1 MGRWRNQV
9 GRSGGPCR
17 GSRGL
22 RAWRCGLA
30 PCLAIAAVVAL
41 ACQTVE
47 HRLTIETYAK
57 RPLAIASEEGARRF
71 AMEAAFDST
80 VRAFAESHGKP
91 DYLYVEDRQ
100 SLYFFYTSTD
110 AAAVFR
116 RDFIARSEV
125 RSFRQIPGNLLKLLP
140 AASRERVLASRA
152 RRTAK
157 ALRGTEQRGRRRR
170 GPAAPAPSADGTGW
184 SRRHFEVAAMV
195 SRLRTA
201 TTAADTGITGW
212 RRAVGPDGVEQRRA
226 ESDGIRF
233 EVRPDAVTAM
243 TAIASGPSAT
253 PIRARRAYTR
263 INRAVF
269 GTHAQRVNRV
279 VASLSDRVSRD
290 PSGKTRIAQRI
301 AGRTVRIH
309 RLRSRGWWVYSVHP

>member
-1 MGRWRNQV
+1 MGRRRNQDR
-9 GRSGGPCR
+9 RSGGR
-17 GSRGL
+17 RGGSRGL
-22 RAWRCGLA
+22 QAWTRGLV
-30 PCLAIAAVVAL
+30 PWLAVAAVVAL
-41 ACQTVE
+41 ACKTVE
-47 HRLTIETYAK
+47 HGLTIEAYAK
-57 RPLAIASEEGARRF
+57 RPLAIESEDGARRF
-71 AMEAAFDST
+71 AMESAFDPT
-80 VRAFAESHGKP
+80 VRAFSASHGKP

-110 AAAVFR
+110 SAAVFR

-125 RSFRQIPGNLLKLLP
+125 KSFGQIPGNLLKLLP

-157 ALRGTEQRGRRRR
+157 ALRGTGQRRRRAR
-170 GPAAPAPSADGTGW
+170 GPAALALSADGTGW
-184 SRRHFEVAAMV
+184 SRRHFEVAAII

-201 TTAADTGITGW
+201 ITAADEGISGW
-212 RRAVGPDGVEQRRA
+212 RRVPGPDGVEQRRA

-233 EVRPDAVTAM
+233 EVRPDSVTAM

-253 PIRARRAYTR
+253 PLRARRAYTR

-269 GTHAQRVNRV
+269 GTRAQHVNQI
-279 VASLSDRVSRD
+279 VASLAERVSRD

-309 RLRSRGWWVYSVHP
+309 RLPSGGWWVYSVHP